1 MRSYIILTLMNCLK
15 LMYLNL
21 CIVKTYKTC
30 IALNNYII
38 FHVVLCLFN
47 NRSQMMSKCGKH
59 KKRTQVDS

>member
-38 FHVVLCLFN
+38 FHVILCL
-47 NRSQMMSKCGKH
+47 SVIDH
-59 KKRTQVDS
+59 K